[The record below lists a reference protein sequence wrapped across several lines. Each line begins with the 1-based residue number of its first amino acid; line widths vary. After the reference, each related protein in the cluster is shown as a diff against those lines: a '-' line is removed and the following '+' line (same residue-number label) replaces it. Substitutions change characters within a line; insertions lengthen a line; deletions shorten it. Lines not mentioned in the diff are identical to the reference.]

1 MKLSGIGGQ
10 AVMEGVMMRNKDKYS
25 VAVRK
30 PDNEITVIT
39 KTCKSPEKR
48 SAVCKL
54 PIIRGIV
61 NFVDA
66 LVIGISTLTYS
77 SSFYEDPKEQE
88 PTKVDNVAK
97 AVFREKLDS
106 VIMAATIL
114 CSVIL
119 AIALFMVAPYYVS
132 RLLSRYIVS
141 QWVLNLIEGLVRV
154 LIFIVYILLISMM
167 SDIKRT
173 FMYHGAEH
181 KCINCIEH
189 GMALTV
195 ENVRSSSREHKRCG
209 TSFIFMVMF
218 ISVIFFIF
226 IRLQNPILQVVVR
239 ILLVPVIAGI
249 SYEIIQWA
257 GRSESKAVMI
267 VSKPGMWLQRLTTRE
282 PDDSMIQVGIKA
294 VEAVFDWKTFLDEY
308 YADVA
313 DEDIPEEA
321 YYYEDEYTDEYS
333 EYEDEEYPDE
343 DYEENDETD
352 YDESEVESSEYE
364 EPDEDE
370 TEDETE
376 YEEESLT
383 GDEEENHSGDKTGAE
398 EDSEEESE
406 EEPGYESSEDED
418 NDTNTEETTAEFDNT
433 EESEENVSDEN
444 TEDNSGEDYSDE
456 DDFVEDDPEED
467 DSEFEIE
474 YDTDEDEDGGEYE
487 EAGEAS
493 DEDIYDDEDEMSDD
507 DAHGDGIEFID
518 EESVEDEDVG
528 IDVPIFKQ
536 RGTEIKKND
545 KKR

>member
-30 PDNEITVIT
+30 PDNEIIVVT
-39 KTCKSPEKR
+39 KMCKSPEKR
-48 SAVCKL
+48 SAISRL

-106 VIMAATIL
+106 VIMAVTIL

-132 RLLSRYIVS
+132 RLLSRFIVS

-154 LIFIVYILLISMM
+154 LIFIIYILLISMM

-257 GRSESKAVMI
+257 GRSESKAVML

-333 EYEDEEYPDE
+333 EYEDEEYSDE
-343 DYEENDETD
+343 DYEEDEEADETAS
-352 YDESEVESSEYE
+352 DEESSEYE
-364 EPDEDE
+364 EPDDG
-370 TEDETE
+370 TE
-376 YEEESLT
+376 YEEEPLT
-383 GDEEENHSGDKTGAE
+383 DDEGEEVSSGYEADTEEYTGE
-398 EDSEEESE
+398 EPEDSASD
-406 EEPGYESSEDED
+406 GESSEDEE
-418 NDTNTEETTAEFDNT
+418 NNTSTEETPAEEDYT
-433 EESEENVSDEN
+433 EESAEDDVSDEN
-444 TEDNSGEDYSDE
+444 TEDDSGEDYSDE
-456 DDFVEDDPEED
+456 DDPEDD

-474 YDTDEDEDGGEYE
+474 YDTDKDEDGEEYE

-493 DEDIYDDEDEMSDD
+493 DEDVYDDEDEMSDD
-507 DAHGDGIEFID
+507 EEHGDGIEFID

>member
-370 TEDETE
+370 TE

-418 NDTNTEETTAEFDNT
+418 NDTNTEETTAELDNT

-444 TEDNSGEDYSDE
+444 TEDNSSEDYSDE